1 VSDVARP
8 PLVERLR
15 GLGVTIFAEMTE
27 LATRFD
33 AINLGQGFP
42 DHDPPAALLDAARR
56 AMDAGH
62 HQYPPAAGV
71 PALREAVA
79 AHQRR
84 RYGLDLDADREVT
97 VTFGATE
104 AIAATVLATC
114 ERGDELVVIEPAYDA
129 YAAVATIAG
138 ARVRRVPLERPDF
151 AAGTGWWLD
160 PSRLEATIGPRTRAI
175 VVNSP
180 HNPTG
185 VVLDGE
191 ALDEIARLCV
201 THDLIAITDEVYEH
215 LVFDGV
221 HEPLVTRPGMGE
233 RTVTVSSAGKT
244 FSCTGWKVG
253 WACAPVA
260 LTAALRTTKQYLSY
274 AGGAPLQH
282 AVAHVLEHAEVFGAD
297 ERDRLRARRDLLC
310 DGLEA
315 IGMPVARPAGT
326 YFVTADLAPLGHED
340 AAAFCRWA
348 PEAIGLAA
356 VPVSAFVGEPALVA
370 SLVRLAVCKRE
381 EVLVEGVQRLALA
394 ASMGSRSD

>member
-1 VSDVARP
+1 VSDTPRTPLAAR
-8 PLVERLR
+8 LQ

-27 LATRFD
+27 LATRFG

-42 DHDPPAALLDAARR
+42 DHDPPAPVVDAAKR

-71 PALREAVA
+71 PALREAIV

-84 RYGLDLDADREVT
+84 HYGLELDPDREVT

-104 AIAATVLATC
+104 AIAATLLAIC
-114 ERGDELVVIEPAYDA
+114 DPGDEVVVIEPAYDA
-129 YAAVATIAG
+129 YAALATIAG
-138 ARVRRVPLERPDF
+138 AQVCRVPLEVPDF
-151 AAGTGWWLD
+151 DSGIGWWLD
-160 PSRLEATIGPRTRAI
+160 PDRLEAAIGPRTRVL

-185 VVLDGE
+185 AVLDGE

-201 THDLIAITDEVYEH
+201 THDLIAVTDEVYEH
-215 LVFDGV
+215 LVFDGT

-233 RTVTVSSAGKT
+233 RTVTASSAGKT
-244 FSCTGWKVG
+244 FSCTGWKIG
-253 WACAPVA
+253 WATAAPA
-260 LTAALRTTKQYLSY
+260 LTRALRTTKQYLSY

-282 AVAHVLEHAEVFGAD
+282 AIAYALDHAEVFGAA
-297 ERDRLRARRDLLC
+297 ERDRLRDRRDLFC

-315 IGMPVARPAGT
+315 IGVPVARPAGT
-326 YFVTADLAPLGHED
+326 YFVTADLAPIGHDD

-356 VPVSAFVGEPALVA
+356 VPVSAFVEDASALA
-370 SLVRLAVCKRE
+370 SIVRFALCKRE
-381 EVLVEGVQRLALA
+381 EQLVEGVQRLALA
-394 ASMGSRSD
+394 ATIHGRPG